1 MTNQDHVTE
10 ESQNVVVPMDT
21 IEKIADAQACEL
33 WGENIGRGAPIP
45 LYDTSGLYAYV
56 VSYIR
61 GAKQFPPD
69 ETLFRQLRALR
80 EDFEVRV
87 GSDYMP
93 ASYYS
98 ALRQMGNGFG
108 SVCVSARH
116 TDGPILWMLHF
127 LAPYFILLEWAQ
139 EEAKRQ
145 LGSGKVRL
153 SKYYY
158 LSPEEQYME
167 FASEAHTHLVDAG
180 VPGRSVPK
188 DALTR
193 RSSEPKPE
201 ETDSKIRE
209 SWARLTASPSPGATT
224 ESGSLSLAPG
234 TDVAPI
240 GISIDEISETHTVKK
255 IAYWELIPIVQH
267 TPKHWCVP
275 ASKAMVLGFYD
286 NYMKGKGTLLGF
298 GRFIDYWYEMM
309 PGGYN
314 QPNLVDE
321 MLPSNDASKI
331 NSYTWNWT
339 ETGADTSKH
348 WNTLKS
354 EIDAGRP
361 CFFSISGH
369 TTAAFGYRVNNNG
382 DKFAI
387 VYDPPNPSTPTYV
400 NEYNFVKC
408 IGIGAVTPTGG
419 TDSENL
425 IIIEPDGGETFYTS
439 VPNEIIWFVWG
450 NSVKKTRLSISD
462 DGGNSWQTVADNIAT
477 NGAWNGYAWLA
488 ATSGTRVRIKV
499 EGLTAGNVLVA
510 ADGSYKNLEVK
521 STPGGTGWKKIWG
534 PTSYVVAS
542 SFSWGQDVMTYA
554 VPLTGDGIYRYDKT
568 PMVWTKV
575 GGPGKMFAIDD
586 TAHLYGLSPDGSGV
600 YRYDGSPM
608 KWTQVGGPA
617 GAIYAGGNSL
627 FATNPLNGDLYEYQ
641 GTPMKWARIGGPG
654 KMFAVDRKG
663 RIYGVSP
670 DGNGI
675 YRYDGV
681 PMGWIRIADQASAI
695 YAGGC
700 GLYVVSGANKDIY
713 CFHLVP
719 YLWTRVGGPG
729 KMFAVDDFG
738 RLFGLSPDGS
748 AVMRYDGAWNAQYKW
763 TQVGGAAGKIFAGGN
778 GQLFATNPQTNDLM
792 SYE

>member
-1 MTNQDHVTE
+1 MTE
-10 ESQNVVVPMDT
+10 ASQNVVVPMDT
-21 IEKIADAQACEL
+21 IEKIADAQAFEL
-33 WGENIGRGAPIP
+33 WSDNIGRGAPIP

-56 VSYIR
+56 VPYIR
-61 GAKQFPPD
+61 GAKQFPP
-69 ETLFRQLRALR
+69 EKTLFRQLRALR
-80 EDFEVRV
+80 KEFEVKA

-98 ALRQMGNGFG
+98 ALRQMGISFG

-116 TDGPILWMLHF
+116 TDGPILWMSHF
-127 LAPYFILLEWAQ
+127 LAPYFILLEPAQ

-145 LGSGKVRL
+145 LGRGKVRL

-158 LSPEEQYME
+158 FSPEEQYME
-167 FASEAHTHLVDAG
+167 FASGANTHFVDVG
-180 VPGRSVPK
+180 VPGRRVPK

-193 RSSEPKPE
+193 KLSEPKPE
-201 ETDSKIRE
+201 ETASKIRE
-209 SWARLTASPSPGATT
+209 SWVRLTASPFSGATT
-224 ESGSLSLAPG
+224 VSESLAMAPG
-234 TDVAPI
+234 LDVAPI
-240 GISIDEISETHTVKK
+240 GISADDISETHTVKK
-255 IAYWELIPIVQH
+255 IAHWELIPIVQH

-286 NYMKGKGTLLGF
+286 NYVKGKGTLLGF
-298 GRFIDYWYEMM
+298 GRFIDYWYEMT

-321 MLPSNDASKI
+321 MLPPKDASKI

-339 ETGADTSKH
+339 ETNGDMSKQ
-348 WNTLKS
+348 WNILKG

-369 TTAAFGYRVNNNG
+369 TTAAFGYRVTNNG

-387 VYDPPNPSTPTYV
+387 VYDPPNPSTPTYE

-419 TDSENL
+419 TDAENL
-425 IIIEPDGGETFYTS
+425 IIIEPDGGETFYKS

-450 NSVKKTRLSISD
+450 NSIKQTRLSISD
-462 DGGNSWQTVADNIAT
+462 DGGNSWQTVAQNIAT
-477 NGAWNGYAWLA
+477 KGAWNSYAWLA
-488 ATSGTRVRIKV
+488 AVPSTRVRIKV

-510 ADGSYKNLEVK
+510 ADGSFKNLEVK
-521 STPGGTGWKKIWG
+521 STPDGTAWKKIWG
-534 PTSYVVAS
+534 PTSTVVAS
-542 SFSWGQDVMTYA
+542 SVSWGQDVMTYA
-554 VPLTGDGIYRYDKT
+554 VPLAGDGIYRYDKT
-568 PMVWTKV
+568 PMIWTKI

-627 FATNPLNGDLYEYQ
+627 FATSPLNGDLYEYQ
-641 GTPMKWARIGGPG
+641 GTPMKWAKIGEPG

-670 DGNGI
+670 DGNGV
-675 YRYDGV
+675 YRYDGA
-681 PMGWIRIADQASAI
+681 PMAWTRIADQASAI

-719 YLWTRVGGPG
+719 YLWARVGGPG

-748 AVMRYDGAWNAQYKW
+748 AVMRYDGAWNANSKW
-763 TQVGGAAGKIFAGGN
+763 MPVGGAAGKIFAGGN
-778 GQLFATNPQTNDLM
+778 GRLFATNPQTSDLM